1 MKFAQTNPILG
12 AILYNF
18 LFGISYLPLKILTAR
33 LNGDTALLIAL
44 RFAICLVI
52 LYALKHTGRIHLRS
66 LRDMGISILPICI
79 FQLLNGFFET
89 TGMCFYPSG
98 KASVV
103 LALIP
108 LITTLLAIPFFHEKP
123 SAGQFF
129 FILLSFLGVFI
140 VAGNSEDKA
149 ATVWGFF
156 LLLMAAFMSSSLN
169 LCIRK
174 LGNHLTPLDITYAM
188 SFAMFAIYG
197 SISLI
202 KHLVSNDLTE
212 LFRPLSD
219 PVIIGCLLALSIG
232 SSLYASA
239 LRNVIFTHM
248 TMATASSFSGISTA
262 TAVLTGVIIL
272 REPFGFREFFGLV
285 LVLLGIWGVNAL
297 HHKNGRFSSSHHS
310 PLFHLH

>member
-1 MKFAQTNPILG
+1 
-12 AILYNF
+12 
-18 LFGISYLPLKILTAR
+18 
-33 LNGDTALLIAL
+33 
-44 RFAICLVI
+44 
-52 LYALKHTGRIHLRS
+52 
-66 LRDMGISILPICI
+66 MGISILPICI

-202 KHLVSNDLTE
+202 KHLVSNELTE

-297 HHKNGRFSSSHHS
+297 HHKNGRFSFSHHS

>member
-18 LFGISYLPLKILTAR
+18 LFGISYLPLKILTSR
-33 LNGDTALLIAL
+33 LHGDTALLIAL

-52 LYALKHTGRIHLRS
+52 LYVLKHAGRIHLHS
-66 LRDMGISILPICI
+66 LRDMGIGILPICI
-79 FQLLNGFFET
+79 FQLLNGLFET

-98 KASVV
+98 KASVI

-108 LITTLLAIPFFHEKP
+108 LITTVLAIPVFHENP

-129 FILLSFLGVFI
+129 FILLSFCGVFI
-140 VAGNSEDKA
+140 VAENSEDKA

-174 LGNHLTPLDITYAM
+174 LGKHLTPLDITYAM
-188 SFAMFAIYG
+188 SFAMFTVYG

-202 KHLVSNDLTE
+202 KHLGSEEPAE

-219 PVIIGCLLALSIG
+219 PIIISCLLTLSIG

-239 LRNVIFTHM
+239 LRNVVFTRM
-248 TMATASSFSGISTA
+248 TMAAASSFSGISTA
-262 TAVLTGVIIL
+262 TAVLTGIIIL

-297 HHKNGRFSSSHHS
+297 NHKNGRVSSSRHY